1 MPYDYLIVALY
12 QLLNTFYPTV
22 FLSKIVFRK
31 KIAQKV
37 EIFIVYFL
45 YLSILL
51 FFLSIDT
58 IVLSFC
64 DVFQLTLYMF

>member
-12 QLLNTFYPTV
+12 QLLNTFYQTV

-31 KIAQKV
+31 KIAQKM

>member
-12 QLLNTFYPTV
+12 QLLNTFYQTV

-37 EIFIVYFL
+37 EIFIVYFS

>member
-12 QLLNTFYPTV
+12 QLLNTFYQTV

-51 FFLSIDT
+51 FFLSIDA

>member
-12 QLLNTFYPTV
+12 QLLNTFYQTV